1 MKRMSPDRRYWL
13 NVTLT
18 GVLLLLI
25 FTNIIFTAWMDHHTP
40 ETSEYMKEVPAPVEM
55 RQPEPVEE
63 TVKPV
68 LLVCEVTEVCE
79 PAEPT
84 TETVEPIAPA
94 VEEPAEPEPPYTEEE
109 LGALALVIYQE
120 AGADFCSD
128 DTRLKVGT
136 VVMNRVADDR
146 FPSTIEEV
154 LTQKAQYGRLHWT
167 GLVWPERA
175 NTEAEA
181 HAVERAYECAERILM
196 GERFLPDDV
205 VWQAEFTQGTEVVCQ
220 QEGFYFCR

>member
-1 MKRMSPDRRYWL
+1 MKRMSHNRRYWL
-13 NVTLT
+13 NVIIT
-18 GVLLLLI
+18 GTLLLLI
-25 FTNIIFTAWMDHHTP
+25 AVNIIFTAWADRKVSEAAP
-40 ETSEYMKEVPAPVEM
+40 EHMKEVPAPVET
-55 RQPEPVEE
+55 QKPERVEE

-68 LLVCEVTEVCE
+68 LLVCEV
-79 PAEPT
+79 
-84 TETVEPIAPA
+84 
-94 VEEPAEPEPPYTEEE
+94 VEEPTAPVVEVVEPVAPVVEEPQPPELPYTEEE
-109 LGALALVIYQE
+109 LEMLALVIYQE

-146 FPSTIEEV
+146 FPNTIEEV

-175 NTEAEA
+175 STEVEA
-181 HAVERAYECAERILM
+181 HAVERAYKCAERILM
-196 GERFLPDDV
+196 GERFLPEDV
-205 VWQAEFTQGTEVVCQ
+205 VWQAEFTQGTEVVCE